1 MTEPRTKTQR
11 GTVVGQQADPQTGE
25 LIPFHLHNAEIIT
38 PAKSGRPHSKKDRRH
53 PVFMLVDAANAMAK
67 LELTGQEARIFWII
81 VGRINPATNECRV
94 KATEIA
100 TELDVSPA
108 AVSQVIGRLRQRRII
123 LPNGVSTWTINP
135 WIAAYGQV
143 DDWEQ
148 ATPTL
153 PQPIWSRA

>member
-11 GTVVGQQADPQTGE
+11 GDIVAQHADPETGE
-25 LIPFHLHNAEIIT
+25 LIPFHLHDAAFIT
-38 PAKSGRPHSKKDRRH
+38 PAGQGRPHSKKDRRH

-81 VGRINPATNECRV
+81 VSRINPSTGECRV

-100 TELDVSPA
+100 AELDVSPA
-108 AVSQVIGRLRQRRII
+108 AVSQVTGRLRQRRII

-135 WIAAYGQV
+135 WIAAYGEAV
-143 DDWEQ
+143 EWEK
-148 ATPTL
+148 ATPTV